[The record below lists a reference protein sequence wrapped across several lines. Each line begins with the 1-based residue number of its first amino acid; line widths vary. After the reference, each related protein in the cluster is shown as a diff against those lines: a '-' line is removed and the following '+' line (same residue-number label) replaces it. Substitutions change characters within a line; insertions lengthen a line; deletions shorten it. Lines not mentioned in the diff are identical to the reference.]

1 MRSERRDG
9 SAAGR
14 GLDDGDLKKKI
25 KIRAKKMKDQNV
37 SFARE
42 EWNRSL
48 LKYGDLSILNLPGV
62 EGMLSRWDICFSC
75 DIWEFFFLFPIFD
88 FRVRVCF
95 QNKDSERPK
104 GCCCLLL
111 CFKLSCSCEQNGK
124 WEPSSCFLE
133 KWPDSLCL
141 ASL

>member
-9 SAAGR
+9 SADGR

-25 KIRAKKMKDQNV
+25 KITAKKMKDQNA
-37 SFARE
+37 SFAKE

-75 DIWEFFFLFPIFD
+75 DICEFFFLVFFLILGLGFVLKI
-88 FRVRVCF
+88 RIVV
-95 QNKDSERPK
+95 KAK
-104 GCCCLLL
+104 GFFVV
-111 CFKLSCSCEQNGK
+111 CFKLSCPCEQNGK
-124 WEPSSCFLE
+124 WEPSSCLLGE
-133 KWPDSLCL
+133 WVDLLCF
-141 ASL
+141 ASLYL

>member
-25 KIRAKKMKDQNV
+25 KITAKKMKDQNV

-75 DIWEFFFLFPIFD
+75 DIGEFFFFFFNFLILGLGFA
-88 FRVRVCF
+88 F

-104 GCCCLLL
+104 GGCCLLL
-111 CFKLSCSCEQNGK
+111 CFKFSCSCEQNGK
-124 WEPSSCFLE
+124 WEMGTFFLFLGE
-133 KWPDSLCL
+133 M
-141 ASL
+141 A

>member
-9 SAAGR
+9 SADGR

-25 KIRAKKMKDQNV
+25 KITAKKMKDQNV
-37 SFARE
+37 SFAKE

-75 DIWEFFFLFPIFD
+75 DICEFFFSFFLFD

-95 QNKDSERPK
+95 EDKDSGEGQRVF
-104 GCCCLLL
+104 CCL
-111 CFKLSCSCEQNGK
+111 F
-124 WEPSSCFLE
+124 
-133 KWPDSLCL
+133 
-141 ASL
+141 